1 MLLRTYLSDPLE
13 ALLLVNIRVMI
24 LTSGVINMVNIQQQ
38 LGSRLRTFRLIREY
52 SIEELAHKAGLNPA
66 HLGKIERGER
76 NFTIQSLDRI
86 VKALGISYAALFS
99 FEDKIPPVENPTILK
114 TVSYLTEMTAK
125 EQEHIYRTVQMLS
138 SKK

>member
-1 MLLRTYLSDPLE
+1 
-13 ALLLVNIRVMI
+13 
-24 LTSGVINMVNIQQQ
+24 MVNIQQK
-38 LGSRLRTFRLIREY
+38 LGARLRTFRMIRQY

-76 NFTIQSLDRI
+76 NFTIQSLDKI
-86 VKALGISYAALFS
+86 VQALDISYATLFR
-99 FEDKIPPVENPTILK
+99 FETEVTPVENPTILK

-138 SKK
+138 NKK